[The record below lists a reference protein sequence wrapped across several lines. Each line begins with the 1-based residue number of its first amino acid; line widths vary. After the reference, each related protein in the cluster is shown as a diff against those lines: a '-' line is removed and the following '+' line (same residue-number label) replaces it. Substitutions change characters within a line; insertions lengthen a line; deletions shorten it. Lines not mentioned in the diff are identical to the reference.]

1 MPTLETYEGVYLWHY
16 VPSLPL
22 AITFTALFCLAT
34 TAHIWK
40 LSTTKMWS
48 NLPFVLGGIC
58 RSQSKL
64 FLEPLTNIM
73 ASLVEIIGYV
83 FRAVS
88 TYSTGK
94 LVPYIM
100 QDIFLVLPPVFF
112 AATLYMT
119 YSHIVRAIH
128 GEPFSPI
135 SMRWATRF
143 FVTGDIVCLLIQGNA
158 AGLLAKP
165 ETTKTGDY
173 IIIAGLVLQIF
184 IFVYFLI
191 CCLLFNIRFRV
202 QVGETEVTA
211 HVPWQ
216 ACLNMLYVTSTAILA
231 RNIFRVVEF
240 AMQSVDDA
248 SYLVTHEWPLYA
260 FDGAL
265 MLSLMVVFFF
275 WYPSQLHAKLR
286 GSMVELTT
294 SETPFAD
301 PRIEP

>member
-1 MPTLETYEGVYLWHY
+1 MPILETYEGVYLWHY

-40 LSTTKMWS
+40 LHTTKMWS
-48 NLPFVLGGIC
+48 NLPFVLGGI
-58 RSQSKL
+58 L
-64 FLEPLTNIM
+64 
-73 ASLVEIIGYV
+73 EIIGYV

-88 TYSTGK
+88 TYSTGE

-119 YSHIVRAIH
+119 YSHVVIAIH

-173 IIIAGLVLQIF
+173 IIIAGLILQIF

-191 CCLLFNIRFRV
+191 CCLLFNMRFRV
-202 QVGETEVTA
+202 QVGEAEATA

-216 ACLNMLYVTSTAILA
+216 ACLNMLYVTSMAILA

-240 AMQSVDDA
+240 AMQSVDDTG
-248 SYLVTHEWPLYA
+248 YLVTHEWPLYA

-265 MLSLMVVFFF
+265 MLLVMVVFFF
-275 WYPSQLHAKLR
+275 WYPSQLHTKSR
-286 GSMVELTT
+286 DSMVELTT
-294 SETPFAD
+294 SGTPFAGND
-301 PRIEP
+301 QRPCSKGSSHGGHL

>member
-1 MPTLETYEGVYLWHY
+1 MPALQTYEGVYLWHY

-40 LSTTKMWS
+40 LHTTKMWS
-48 NLPFVLGGIC
+48 NIPFVLGGI
-58 RSQSKL
+58 
-64 FLEPLTNIM
+64 M
-73 ASLVEIIGYV
+73 EIIGYV

-88 TYSTGK
+88 AYSTGE

-173 IIIAGLVLQIF
+173 IIIAGLILQIL

-191 CCLLFNIRFRV
+191 CCLLFNMRFRAK
-202 QVGETEVTA
+202 VGGTASTA

-216 ACLNMLYVTSTAILA
+216 ACLNMLYVTSMAILA

-240 AMQSVDDA
+240 ALQSVDDA
-248 SYLVTHEWPLYA
+248 GYLVTHEWPLYA

-265 MLSLMVVFFF
+265 MLSVMVVFFF

-286 GSMVELTT
+286 DSMVELTT
-294 SETPFAD
+294 SRSPVAGNDQRHSEGSC
-301 PRIEP
+301 RGEHI

>member
-1 MPTLETYEGVYLWHY
+1 
-16 VPSLPL
+16 
-22 AITFTALFCLAT
+22 
-34 TAHIWK
+34 
-40 LSTTKMWS
+40 MWS
-48 NLPFVLGGIC
+48 NLPFILGGNC
-58 RSQSKL
+58 RTQCNLYRK
-64 FLEPLTNIM
+64 PLANPWLC
-73 ASLVEIIGYV
+73 LVEIIGYA

-112 AATLYMT
+112 AATLYMA
-119 YSHIVRAIH
+119 YSHIVKAIH
-128 GEPFSPI
+128 GERFSPI

-173 IIIAGLVLQIF
+173 IIIAGLILQIF

-191 CCLLFNIRFRV
+191 CCLLFNMRV
-202 QVGETEVTA
+202 RAKVGDTGVTA

-216 ACLNMLYVTSTAILA
+216 ACLNMLYVTSMAILA
-231 RNIFRVVEF
+231 RNIFRVIEF
-240 AMQSVDDA
+240 GMQSVDDA
-248 SYLVTHEWPLYA
+248 GYLVTHEWPLYT

-265 MLSLMVVFFF
+265 MFSVMVVYFF
-275 WYPSQLHAKLR
+275 WYPSQLHTMLR
-286 GSMVELTT
+286 DSMVELTT
-294 SETPFAD
+294 SETPFAGNAQR
-301 PRIEP
+301 PCSEGSCRGEHL

>member
-22 AITFTALFCLAT
+22 ALTFTVLFCLAT

-40 LSTTKMWS
+40 LHTTKIWS
-48 NLPFVLGGIC
+48 NLPFVLGGI
-58 RSQSKL
+58 L
-64 FLEPLTNIM
+64 
-73 ASLVEIIGYV
+73 EIIGYV

-88 TYSTGK
+88 TNSTGG
-94 LVPYIM
+94 LLPYVI

-119 YSHIVRAIH
+119 YFHIVKAIH

-143 FVTGDIVCLLIQGNA
+143 FIAGDIVCLLIQGNA
-158 AGLLAKP
+158 AGLLAKS

-173 IIIAGLVLQIF
+173 IIIAGLILQIL

-191 CCLLFNIRFRV
+191 CCLLFNMRFRA
-202 QVGETEVTA
+202 QVGESHAAA

-216 ACLNMLYVTSTAILA
+216 TCLNMLYVTSMAILV

-240 AMQSVDDA
+240 AMQSVNDTG
-248 SYLVTHEWPLYA
+248 YLVTHEWPLYA

-265 MLSLMVVFFF
+265 MLSVMVLFFF
-275 WYPSQLHAKLR
+275 GTQINFSLY
-286 GSMVELTT
+286 
-294 SETPFAD
+294 
-301 PRIEP
+301 